1 MRVFDITVKD
11 LKVFLRDRGALFM
24 LFLLP
29 FVFILV
35 LSIAGQN
42 IEFGS
47 SAETLLPLPVVN
59 ADPQG
64 ESTQSFL
71 AILEDTGAVEIV
83 PGEAA
88 NVQDKLNQGNLEYAL
103 FIPADFSSRLATGG
117 QVVLQIKLHPN
128 YNEAKAMTIE
138 RAVTRAAREYLMVAY
153 LDQGLQQMAAMQAAN
168 PEATNAFSHK
178 RILRQVDMQKARAA
192 QRPLITTVETTPVIA
207 SEEQADFETPEF
219 GQVIVLGM
227 AVLFVFLSA
236 QNTAMSI
243 FQEKRVGSFRRL
255 LAAPVSKTSLLGG
268 KMLGNLILSMV
279 QIAVIFFTGGLVIQL
294 LGVQPLNFGAAPL
307 GIFVTALATA
317 LCATSLGIFIA
328 AIART
333 ENQVGGLST
342 VLLFLAALLAGSFVP
357 LFLFPEGLTNLVRV
371 IPHYWANQAFLGLVF
386 RNQTLVDIWP
396 SIAALLVSAL
406 VFFGIG
412 QWRFKFE

>member
-1 MRVFDITVKD
+1 
-11 LKVFLRDRGALFM
+11 
-24 LFLLP
+24 
-29 FVFILV
+29 
-35 LSIAGQN
+35 
-42 IEFGS
+42 
-47 SAETLLPLPVVN
+47 
-59 ADPQG
+59 
-64 ESTQSFL
+64 
-71 AILEDTGAVEIV
+71 
-83 PGEAA
+83 
-88 NVQDKLNQGNLEYAL
+88 
-103 FIPADFSSRLATGG
+103 
-117 QVVLQIKLHPN
+117 
-128 YNEAKAMTIE
+128 
-138 RAVTRAAREYLMVAY
+138 LMVAY

-168 PEATNAFSHK
+168 PEATNAFSPE
-178 RILRQVDMQKARAA
+178 RILHQVDMQKAQAA
-192 QRPLITTVETTPVIA
+192 QRPLITTVETTPVTA

-255 LAAPVSKTSLLGG
+255 LAAPVSKASLLGG

-294 LGVQPLNFGAAPL
+294 LGVEPLNFSSAPL
-307 GIFVTALATA
+307 GLFVTSLATA

-342 VLLFLAALLAGSFVP
+342 VLLFLSALLAGSFIP

-386 RNQTLVDIWP
+386 RNQTLLDIWP
-396 SIAALLVSAL
+396 SIAALLVFAL

>member
-11 LKVFLRDRGALFM
+11 LKVFFRDRGALFM

-35 LSIAGQN
+35 LSVAGQN

-47 SAETLLPLPVVN
+47 SAKTLLPLPVVN

-64 ESTQSFL
+64 EATQSFL
-71 AILEDTGAVEIV
+71 ATLEDTGAVEIV

-88 NVQDKLNQGNLEYAL
+88 YVQDKLNQGNLEYAL
-103 FIPADFSSRLATGG
+103 FVPADFSSNLVSGG
-117 QVVLQIKLHPN
+117 QVTLQIKLHPN
-128 YNEAKAMTIE
+128 YNEANAMTVE
-138 RAVTRAAREYLMVAY
+138 RAITRAAREFLMVSY

-168 PEATNAFSHK
+168 PDAASAFSPE
-178 RILRQVDMQKARAA
+178 RILRQVEIQKEQAA
-192 QRPLITTVETTPVIA
+192 QRPLITTLETTPVKTNQ
-207 SEEQADFETPEF
+207 EQDAVDMPEF

-255 LAAPVSKTSLLGG
+255 LAAPVSKASLLGG

-294 LGVQPLNFGAAPL
+294 LGVQPLNFSAAPL
-307 GIFVTALATA
+307 GLFVTALATA

-342 VLLFLAALLAGSFVP
+342 VLLFLAALLAGSFIP

-371 IPHYWANQAFLGLVF
+371 IPHYWANQAFIGLVF
-386 RNQTLVDIWP
+386 RNQTLVDVLP
-396 SIAALLVSAL
+396 SIAALLVFAL
-406 VFFGIG
+406 VFFAIG
-412 QWRFKFE
+412 QWRFKFD